1 MNIRNFVIIAHID
14 HGKSTLADRLLEL
27 TGTVAQRKMREQ
39 FLDQM
44 DLERERGITIKM
56 QPVRMQYELKVKNEK
71 LKINDSETFHFELY
85 TLNLIDTPG
94 HVDFTYEVSRA
105 LAAVE
110 GAILLVDA
118 TQGIQAQ
125 TLANLELAK
134 KENLKIIG
142 VINKIDLVSDSEKIE
157 SLKIEVAKL
166 TSQEPEEII
175 PVSAKTGINVLK
187 ILEKVIDEFPA
198 PARND
203 FVVAKSGGPKVNL
216 PAGGEKPFRALIFDS
231 HFDTY
236 KGVIAYIKVIDG
248 AVRRD
253 TPITTIATK
262 AKIQVLETGI
272 FKPMLSVK
280 DNLKSGE
287 IGYLATGLKD
297 PSLIK
302 VGDTLAA
309 NSEIKPL
316 PGYFEPKP
324 MVWASFYPE
333 SADNFDLLKT
343 ALPKLKLNDASLHFE
358 PETQEALGRGYR
370 LGFLGMLHLDITVER
385 LKREHHLT
393 VVVTTPTV
401 SYRINNKN
409 GSVVEIFTPADWP
422 ASNASRSEAG
432 WPDMSGVLT
441 IEEPWVR
448 LEILLPTRFM
458 GNIMKLMDNYRG
470 IYQKNDYLGAYH
482 LILNFDIP
490 LSDIL
495 IDFHDRLKSS
505 SEGYA
510 SMNYQLTGYRPSDL
524 VKLQILIADEP
535 VEAFSKIVPRNLA
548 YREGNAIVKK
558 LKNIVPKQNF
568 AVALQAAIGGK
579 VIARETISAAR
590 KDVTGYLYGGD
601 ITRKMKLLEK
611 QKKGKKKRA
620 AFGRVELD
628 SDVYLKMFR
637 DSK

>member
-27 TGTVAQRKMREQ
+27 THTVTERKMREQ

-56 QPVRMQYELKVKNEK
+56 QPVRMLYKIQNPKLEIENWK
-71 LKINDSETFHFELY
+71 LKIADSKQEFV
-85 TLNLIDTPG
+85 LNLIDTPG

-142 VINKIDLVSDSEKIE
+142 VINKIDLVDDIEKIE

-166 TSQEPEEII
+166 TDQNPEEII
-175 PVSAKTGINVLK
+175 SVSAKTGLNVLK
-187 ILEKVIDEFPA
+187 ILEKVIKEFPA
-198 PARND
+198 PARTTE
-203 FVVAKSGGPKVNL
+203 VVQSGRPEVNY
-216 PAGGEKPFRALIFDS
+216 EKPFRALIFDS

-236 KGVIAYIKVIDG
+236 KGVIAYVKVIDG
-248 AVRRD
+248 EVSRD
-253 TPITTIATK
+253 KSIVTIATK
-262 AKIQVLETGI
+262 SKIQVLETGI
-272 FKPMLSVK
+272 FRPMLSSK
-280 DNLKSGE
+280 ETLTSGE
-287 IGYLATGLKD
+287 IGYIATGLKD

-302 VGDTLAA
+302 VGDTLAV
-309 NSEIKPL
+309 NSEVKAL
-316 PGYFEPKP
+316 SGYFEPKP

-333 SADNFDLLKT
+333 SADNFDLLKS

-385 LKREHHLT
+385 LKREHNLT

-401 SYRINNKN
+401 SYRINNRD
-409 GSVVEIFTPADWP
+409 GSTIEIFTPADWP
-422 ASNASRSEAG
+422 DLSK
-432 WPDMSGVLT
+432 VQT

-458 GNIMKLMDNYRG
+458 GNVMKLMDNYRG
-470 IYQKNDYLGAYH
+470 VYQKNDYLGADH

-510 SMNYQLTGYRPSDL
+510 SMNYQLIGYRPSDL

-548 YREGNAIVKK
+548 YREGSAIVKK
-558 LKNIVPKQNF
+558 LKDIVPKQNF
-568 AVALQAAIGGK
+568 AVALQAAIGGSPRSGGAGK

-620 AFGRVELD
+620 AFGRIDLD
-628 SDVYLKMFR
+628 SNVYLKMFR
-637 DSK
+637 SGE

>member
-27 TGTVAQRKMREQ
+27 TQTVAQRKMREQ

-56 QPVRMQYELKVKNEK
+56 QPVRMEYRFNGENY
-71 LKINDSETFHFELY
+71 I
-85 TLNLIDTPG
+85 LNLIDTPG

-110 GAILLVDA
+110 GAVLLIDA

-125 TLANLELAK
+125 TLANLHLAK
-134 KENLKIIG
+134 KEGLKIIG
-142 VINKIDLVSDSEKIE
+142 VINKIDLVNDLEKLE
-157 SLKIEVAKL
+157 GLKVEVAKL
-166 TSQEPEEII
+166 TSQNPKEILL
-175 PVSAKTGINVLK
+175 VSAKTGSNVEK
-187 ILEKVIDEFPA
+187 ILEKVITDFPA
-198 PARND
+198 SNIN
-203 FVVAKSGGPKVNL
+203 K
-216 PAGGEKPFRALIFDS
+216 EKPFKALIFDS
-231 HFDTY
+231 HFDAY
-236 KGVIAYIKVIDG
+236 KGVIAYIKVVDG
-248 AVRRD
+248 EILKQKL
-253 TPITTIATK
+253 ITTIATK
-262 AKIQVLETGI
+262 KKIQVLETGI
-272 FKPMLSVK
+272 FKPELKPK
-280 DNLKSGE
+280 DNLISGE
-287 IGYLATGLKD
+287 TGYIATGLKD
-297 PSLIK
+297 PVFIK
-302 VGDTLAA
+302 VGDTLAFDI
-309 NSEIKPL
+309 ETEPL
-316 PGYFEPKP
+316 PGYSEPKP

-333 SADNFDLLKT
+333 SADDFDLLKS
-343 ALPKLKLNDASLHFE
+343 ALPKLKLNDAALHFE
-358 PETQEALGRGYR
+358 PETQEALGRGFR

-385 LKREHHLT
+385 LKREHNLP

-401 SYRINNKN
+401 SYKIIYRDKT
-409 GSVVEIFTPADWP
+409 VLEIFTPADWP
-422 ASNASRSEAG
+422 
-432 WPDMSGVLT
+432 DMSNVDS

-458 GNIMKLMDNYRG
+458 GNVMKLMDNYRG
-470 IYQKNDYLGAYH
+470 IYQKIEYLGIDH

-510 SMNYQLTGYRPSDL
+510 SMNYQIIGYRKSDL

-535 VEAFSKIVPRNLA
+535 VEAFSKIVPKSLA
-548 YREGNAIVKK
+548 YREGSAIVKK
-558 LKNIVPKQNF
+558 LKDIVPRQNF
-568 AVALQAAIGGK
+568 SVALQAAIGGK
-579 VIARETISAAR
+579 VIARETIPAMR

-637 DSK
+637 SGK

>member
-27 TGTVAQRKMREQ
+27 TSTIAQRKMREQ

-56 QPVRMQYELKVKNEK
+56 QPVRMSYTLNA
-71 LKINDSETFHFELY
+71 ISY

-118 TQGIQAQ
+118 TQGIEAQ
-125 TLANLELAK
+125 TLANLYLAK

-142 VINKIDLVSDSEKIE
+142 VINKIDLINDPEKIE
-157 SLKIEVAKL
+157 SLKQEIAKI
-166 TSQEPEEII
+166 TNQKPEEILT
-175 PVSAKTGINVLK
+175 VSAKTGQNVEK
-187 ILEKVIDEFPA
+187 ILERVVKEVPA
-198 PARND
+198 PEINISR
-203 FVVAKSGGPKVNL
+203 
-216 PAGGEKPFRALIFDS
+216 PFKALIFDS
-231 HFDTY
+231 HFDAY
-236 KGVIAYIKVIDG
+236 KGIISYIKVVEG
-248 AVRRD
+248 MVQKQKTVTAL
-253 TPITTIATK
+253 ATK
-262 AKIQVLETGI
+262 AKIQVLENGI
-272 FKPMLSVK
+272 FKPELVPVENLS
-280 DNLKSGE
+280 SGE
-287 IGYLATGLKD
+287 IGYIATGLKD
-297 PSLIK
+297 SSLIK
-302 VGDTLAA
+302 VGDTLVSGADV
-309 NSEIKPL
+309 KPL
-316 PGYFEPKP
+316 AGYNEPKP

-333 SADNFDLLKT
+333 SADDFDLLKD
-343 ALPKLKLNDASLHFE
+343 ALSKLKLNDAALHYE
-358 PETQEALGRGYR
+358 PETQEALGRGFR

-385 LKREHHLT
+385 LKREHKLT

-401 SYRINNKN
+401 SYMIFYKN
-409 GSVVEIFTPADWP
+409 GDINEIFTPADWP
-422 ASNASRSEAG
+422 DPSR
-432 WPDMSGVLT
+432 VLKV
-441 IEEPWVR
+441 EEPWVR
-448 LEILLPTRFM
+448 LEILLPTRFI
-458 GNIMKLMDNYRG
+458 GNIMKLMGSYRG
-470 IYQKNDYLGAYH
+470 VYQKTEYLGTDH
-482 LILNFDIP
+482 LILNFIIP
-490 LSDIL
+490 LADIL

-510 SMNYQLTGYRPSDL
+510 SINYQLIGFKPYDL

-535 VEAFSKIVPRNLA
+535 VEAFSKIVPRTLA
-548 YREGNAIVKK
+548 YREGGAIVKK
-558 LKNIVPKQNF
+558 LKDIVPRQNF

-579 VIARETISAAR
+579 VIARETIPAMR

-637 DSK
+637 SGE

>member
-1 MNIRNFVIIAHID
+1 MEIRNFVIIAHID

-27 TGTVAQRKMREQ
+27 TQTVTRRKMREQ

-56 QPVRMQYELKVKNEK
+56 QPVRMLWHPQSEISNLKSQKD
-71 LKINDSETFHFELY
+71 LRFDFYI
-85 TLNLIDTPG
+85 LNLIDTPG

-118 TQGIQAQ
+118 TQGIEAQ
-125 TLANLELAK
+125 TLANLYLAK

-142 VINKIDLVSDSEKIE
+142 VINKIDLVSDPEKLE
-157 SLKIEVAKL
+157 SLKQEIAKL
-166 TSQEPEEII
+166 TNQKPEEILM
-175 PVSAKTGINVLK
+175 VSAKTGQNVEK
-187 ILEKVIDEFPA
+187 ILERVVKEIPA
-198 PARND
+198 PEINTSR
-203 FVVAKSGGPKVNL
+203 
-216 PAGGEKPFRALIFDS
+216 PFKALIFDS
-231 HFDTY
+231 HFDAY
-236 KGVIAYIKVIDG
+236 KGIISYVKVVDG
-248 AVRRD
+248 AVLKQK
-253 TPITTIATK
+253 TITALATK
-262 AKIQVLETGI
+262 AKIQVLENGI
-272 FKPMLSVK
+272 FKPELTPVENLS
-280 DNLKSGE
+280 SGE
-287 IGYLATGLKD
+287 IGYIATGLKD
-297 PSLIK
+297 SSLIK

-309 NSEIKPL
+309 GADVKPL
-316 PGYFEPKP
+316 AGYSEPKP

-333 SADNFDLLKT
+333 SADDFDLLKD

-358 PETQEALGRGYR
+358 PETQEALGRGFR

-385 LKREHHLT
+385 LKREHKLA

-401 SYRINNKN
+401 SYMIFYKN
-409 GSVVEIFTPADWP
+409 GNIDEIFTPADWP
-422 ASNASRSEAG
+422 DPSR
-432 WPDMSGVLT
+432 VLRV
-441 IEEPWVR
+441 EEPWVR
-448 LEILLPTRFM
+448 LEILLPTRFI
-458 GNIMKLMDNYRG
+458 GNIMKLMGGYRSV
-470 IYQKNDYLGAYH
+470 YQKTDYLGSDH
-482 LILNFDIP
+482 LILNFTIP
-490 LSDIL
+490 LADIL

-510 SMNYQLTGYRPSDL
+510 SINYQLIGFKPYDL

-535 VEAFSKIVPRNLA
+535 VEAFSKIVPRTLA
-548 YREGNAIVKK
+548 YREGGAIVKK
-558 LKNIVPKQNF
+558 LKDIVPRQNF

-579 VIARETISAAR
+579 VIARETIPAMR

-637 DSK
+637 SGE